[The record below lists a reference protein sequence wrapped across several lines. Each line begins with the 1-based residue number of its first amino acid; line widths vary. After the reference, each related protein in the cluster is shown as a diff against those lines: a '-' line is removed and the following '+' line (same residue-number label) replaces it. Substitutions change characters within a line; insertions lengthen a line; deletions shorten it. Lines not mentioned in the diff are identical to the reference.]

1 MTLVQEPEQEP
12 EPVRLD
18 VDIATLPTI
27 FPTPFR
33 QGCPHPV
40 AVRAAEQLKSHLSAH
55 LPAEVVRGPMGGKM
69 FGVLVVVDADGR
81 PGVLWGF
88 AGMVQGDRRLAGFVP
103 SACDQRAFDTLWATE
118 GARVE
123 SFNDAIA
130 NARGSTRAS
139 LEAEQQAISRA
150 LLPKLQATYELSNAR
165 GETRGLEALFD
176 PRPIPGGAGDCAAPK
191 LLQHAYRLGARP
203 VALAEFWWG
212 DATPA
217 GGRHHGVFY
226 PACRGRCAKILP
238 FMLEGVE
245 CEPPPEYG
253 NHGVLDDAPATIFE
267 DDDLWIVDKPSGLLS
282 IPGRGN
288 ALRDCVQARLQQRA
302 GLEDPSWP
310 RLVHR
315 LDQATSGLLIAAKN
329 KSTYVGIQQQF
340 SRRTVHKRYEALV
353 HGPVDGEGLI
363 DLPLGPD
370 LDDRPRQIH
379 DPVHGKPALTRWASL
394 GNEGEQARIAFW
406 PQTGRTHQL
415 RVHASHSLGLGAPM
429 LGDPLYGFP
438 DEAPRLMLHAAEL
451 QFVHPRGGQALQFAA
466 AVPF

>member
-1 MTLVQEPEQEP
+1 M
-12 EPVRLD
+12 VRLD
-18 VDIATLPTI
+18 VDQADLPKT

-33 QGCPHPV
+33 QGSPHPV
-40 AVRAAEQLKSHLSAH
+40 AVLAAEQLQRYLAVH
-55 LPAEVVRGPMGGKM
+55 LPDEVIRGPAGGKM
-69 FGVLVVVDADGR
+69 FGVLVVVDAHGR

-88 AGMVQGDRRLAGFVP
+88 AGMVQGDRTWPGFVP
-103 SACDQRAFDTLWATE
+103 SACDQASFDALWASE
-118 GARVE
+118 GAWVE

-130 NARGSTRAS
+130 AAPDSERAA
-139 LEAEQQAISRA
+139 LEAEQQAVSRA
-150 LLPKLQATYELSNAR
+150 LLPKLQATYLLSNAR
-165 GETRGLEALFD
+165 GETRGLEALFA

-212 DATPA
+212 DPTPA

-238 FMLEGVE
+238 FMLEGVD

-267 DDDLWIVDKPSGLLS
+267 DEDLWVVDKPSGLLS
-282 IPGRGN
+282 VPGRGN

-310 RLVHR
+310 RLAHR
-315 LDQATSGLLIAAKN
+315 LDQATSGLVLAAKN
-329 KSTYVGIQQQF
+329 KAAYVGLQQQF
-340 SRRTVHKRYEALV
+340 SRRTVHKRYEALL
-353 HGPVDGEGLI
+353 HGGVSGEGVI
-363 DLPLGPD
+363 ELPLGPD

-379 DPVHGKPALTRWASL
+379 DPIHGKPAVTRWVSL
-394 GNEGEQARIAFW
+394 GGEGGRTRVAFW
-406 PQTGRTHQL
+406 PQTGRTHQI
-415 RVHASHSLGLGAPM
+415 RVHASHPLGLGCPM
-429 LGDPLYGFP
+429 LGDPLYGYP
-438 DEAPRLMLHAAEL
+438 DDAPRLMLHAAD
-451 QFVHPRGGQALQFAA
+451 LQFAHPRTGEDLRFSA